1 MELLDNLLPAVIG
14 VFVVYIPALVLGGF
28 SWARGNQL
36 EYSFIRSQR
45 KYALAG
51 IVAGVLLTVIC
62 YATQRDYQV
71 KIEMYPA
78 NVCYNLVLAAE
89 RAGETAGYAETS
101 RDFTFNASAAHDKDS
116 REAVSYTH
124 LDVYKRQVSTCTPLI
139 IMRTL
144 QRKLIVKINSMK
156 GKNLSIMA
164 MIAAV
169 FCSCGQQP
177 AQERGPRPVK
187 LAEVT
192 SLSRIEKSYSGV
204 VSPDQFSD
212 LAFKMSGPLVAMNV
226 LEGQRVKKGQVVAEI
241 DPTDYKLDYDAK
253 RASFQ
258 KAASQMQRAEKL
270 LAKNAI
276 SMQEFE
282 TTQASYTNA
291 KSAFEDAQNTLND
304 TKLRAPFDGFIQKK
318 YVENYQRVQPGQ
330 GVVCLINP
338 AKLQVEF
345 TIPETNISYVTSPST
360 IYVEFDAY
368 KGKLFQA
375 KVKEYVEASP
385 DGAGVPVFLY
395 IDDPEFDLKKY
406 KVSVGFSCR
415 VIANIENDVVKEGI
429 TVPLSAVVF
438 DNTLNSK
445 KVFVYNPS
453 TQKVEQRKV
462 NDKGTIVGRNDLIV
476 TGDVKAGEQV
486 VSAGASYLVDGQQV
500 KILTE

>member
-1 MELLDNLLPAVIG
+1 
-14 VFVVYIPALVLGGF
+14 
-28 SWARGNQL
+28 
-36 EYSFIRSQR
+36 
-45 KYALAG
+45 
-51 IVAGVLLTVIC
+51 
-62 YATQRDYQV
+62 
-71 KIEMYPA
+71 
-78 NVCYNLVLAAE
+78 
-89 RAGETAGYAETS
+89 
-101 RDFTFNASAAHDKDS
+101 
-116 REAVSYTH
+116 
-124 LDVYKRQVSTCTPLI
+124 
-139 IMRTL
+139 
-144 QRKLIVKINSMK
+144 
-156 GKNLSIMA
+156 MA

-258 KAASQMQRAEKL
+258 KASSQMQRAEKL

-291 KSAFEDAQNTLND
+291 KSAFENAQNTLND

-415 VIANIENDVVKEGI
+415 VIVNIENDVVKEGI

-438 DNTLNSK
+438 DNNLNSK
-445 KVFVYNPS
+445 IVFIYNPS
-453 TQKVEQRKV
+453 TQKVELRKV
-462 NDKGTIVGRNDLIV
+462 SDDTLVGSAPDITKHFIELRGIGIV
-476 TGDVKAGEQV
+476 DVKALFGALSVKDTQTIDLVIRLEDWDKDKEYDRLGLEENYTEYLGNKV
-486 VSAGASYLVDGQQV
+486 VCHNIPIRPGRNLAVICETAAINHRQKKMGYNAAKELYTRVQNSLAKRREED
-500 KILTE
+500 EDDE

>member
-1 MELLDNLLPAVIG
+1 
-14 VFVVYIPALVLGGF
+14 
-28 SWARGNQL
+28 
-36 EYSFIRSQR
+36 
-45 KYALAG
+45 
-51 IVAGVLLTVIC
+51 
-62 YATQRDYQV
+62 
-71 KIEMYPA
+71 
-78 NVCYNLVLAAE
+78 
-89 RAGETAGYAETS
+89 
-101 RDFTFNASAAHDKDS
+101 
-116 REAVSYTH
+116 
-124 LDVYKRQVSTCTPLI
+124 
-139 IMRTL
+139 MRTL

-258 KAASQMQRAEKL
+258 KAASQMQRAEETYWLRTPFHARNLK
-270 LAKNAI
+270 
-276 SMQEFE
+276 

-385 DGAGVPVFLY
+385 DGAGVPVFL
-395 IDDPEFDLKKY
+395 LH
-406 KVSVGFSCR
+406 
-415 VIANIENDVVKEGI
+415 
-429 TVPLSAVVF
+429 
-438 DNTLNSK
+438 
-445 KVFVYNPS
+445 
-453 TQKVEQRKV
+453 
-462 NDKGTIVGRNDLIV
+462 
-476 TGDVKAGEQV
+476 
-486 VSAGASYLVDGQQV
+486 
-500 KILTE
+500 

>member
-1 MELLDNLLPAVIG
+1 
-14 VFVVYIPALVLGGF
+14 
-28 SWARGNQL
+28 
-36 EYSFIRSQR
+36 
-45 KYALAG
+45 
-51 IVAGVLLTVIC
+51 
-62 YATQRDYQV
+62 
-71 KIEMYPA
+71 
-78 NVCYNLVLAAE
+78 
-89 RAGETAGYAETS
+89 
-101 RDFTFNASAAHDKDS
+101 
-116 REAVSYTH
+116 
-124 LDVYKRQVSTCTPLI
+124 
-139 IMRTL
+139 
-144 QRKLIVKINSMK
+144 
-156 GKNLSIMA
+156 MA

-226 LEGQRVKKGQVVAEI
+226 LEGQRVQKGQVVAEI

-258 KAASQMQRAEKL
+258 KASSQMQRAEKL

-291 KSAFEDAQNTLND
+291 KSAFENAQNTLND

-415 VIANIENDVVKEGI
+415 VIVNIENDVVKEGI

-438 DNTLNSK
+438 DNNLNSK
-445 KVFVYNPS
+445 IVFIYNPS
-453 TQKVEQRKV
+453 TQKVELRKV
-462 NDKGTIVGRNDLIV
+462 SDDTLVGSAPDITKHFIELRGIGIV
-476 TGDVKAGEQV
+476 DVKALFGALSVKDTQTIDLVIRLEDWDKDKEYDRLGLEENYTEYLGNKV
-486 VSAGASYLVDGQQV
+486 VCHNIPIRPGRNLAVICETAAINHRQKKMGYNAAKELYTRVQNSLAKRREED
-500 KILTE
+500 EDDE